1 MTFSAQRRVPAVFL
15 LSFLLASAG
24 RAAAIDKATAPRVL
38 RTANGT
44 TEVGS
49 IDGTPYRI
57 DVPDGWN
64 HELIVFYHGYAE
76 HPVSFQIAD
85 HVIGQQQ
92 PFLDRHFAIA
102 QSAYSQ
108 TGWAL
113 QQAYP
118 ETEALRRYFSKAYGA
133 PRETYAVGFSM
144 GGLLVSITLEINAK
158 PYIGGLDFCG
168 SVGPTYEAFEKRFAM
183 RAAFDHYFPGL
194 LPPLLNTPPFFEDSP
209 AQVEKLLAALHN
221 APASAAA
228 LRGLMGLHTD
238 ADVAHD
244 ISYYTYVIGDLQR
257 RAGGN
262 PFDNRNYIYT
272 GANPTSSPAD
282 YELNDKVHR
291 YAATPKA
298 RAYLTQH
305 YSPSG
310 HLGRPMLALHT
321 VYDPVVLVPSISL
334 YNQMVESAGDPQNLV
349 QQYVDRDG
357 HCNFTDAQIGT
368 AFDELVHW
376 THNGPRPMPGLLK
389 ETPTR
394 SATAP

>member
-1 MTFSAQRRVPAVFL
+1 MTLSTQCRVSAVIL
-15 LSFLLASAG
+15 LPLLLVAAA
-24 RAAAIDKATAPRVL
+24 RAAPADKTTPPRVVH
-38 RTANGT
+38 TANGT
-44 TEVGS
+44 TEVGM

-57 DVPDGWN
+57 DVPEGWN
-64 HELIVFYHGYAE
+64 HELVVFYHGYAE
-76 HPVSFQIAD
+76 HPVSFHIGD
-85 HVIGQQQ
+85 HVIGEQQ

-113 QQAYP
+113 EEAYP

-144 GGLLVSITLEINAK
+144 GGLLVSITLELNAK
-158 PYIGGLDFCG
+158 PYIGGVDFCG

-194 LPPLLNTPPFFEDSP
+194 LPPLLNTPPLFDDSP
-209 AQVEKLLAALHN
+209 AQRERLLAALHG
-221 APASAAA
+221 APAAAA
-228 LRGLMGLHTD
+228 AMRGLMGLHTD

-272 GANPTSSPAD
+272 GASLTNSAAD

-291 YAATPKA
+291 YAATPQA
-298 RAYLTQH
+298 RAYLTRH
-305 YSPSG
+305 YTPNG

-321 VYDPVVLVPSISL
+321 VYDPVVLVSSISL
-334 YNQMVESAGDPQNLV
+334 YGHMVESAGDAQNFV
-349 QQYVDRDG
+349 QQYVDREG
-357 HCNFTDAQIGT
+357 HCNFTDGQIGS
-368 AFDELVHW
+368 AFDELVRW
-376 THNGPRPMPGLLK
+376 THGGSRPSSGLL
-389 ETPTR
+389 E
-394 SATAP
+394 APGPVHRD